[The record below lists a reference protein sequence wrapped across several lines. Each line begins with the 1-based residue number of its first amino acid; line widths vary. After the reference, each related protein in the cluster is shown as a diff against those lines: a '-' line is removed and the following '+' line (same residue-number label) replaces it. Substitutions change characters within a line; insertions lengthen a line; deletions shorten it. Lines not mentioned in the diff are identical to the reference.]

1 MTNQAILL
9 GQAVIVGIAVGMFY
23 DVFRII
29 RRIFPPSYSTIIAQD
44 VIFWLVSAI
53 AVFFTAIWWGR
64 GVVRIY
70 FILCVLA
77 CALIYCITIG
87 AAVVWA
93 VSRVISAVKKS
104 ALWVWTKIFAPIIA
118 TLHNVAARVATAMK
132 KKENEKIHKK
142 LRKNEKSSCK
152 SEKFPV

>member
-23 DVFRII
+23 DLFRMI
-29 RRIFPPSYSTIIAQD
+29 RRIFPSPYSTIIAQD
-44 VIFWLVSAI
+44 VIFWLVSAV
-53 AVFFTAIWWGR
+53 AVFFTAIWWGH

-77 CALIYCITIG
+77 CALIYCSTVG

-93 VSRVISAVKKS
+93 VSKVIAAIKKTAVW
-104 ALWVWTKIFAPIIA
+104 LWIKMFAPVAA
-118 TLHNVAARVATAMK
+118 TLHNVANRVGTAMK
-132 KKENEKIHKK
+132 KKENKKIHKK
-142 LRKNEKSSCK
+142 LRKNKKSSCK
-152 SEKFPV
+152 SEKLPV